1 MTPNELSYT
10 DPKAWKDI
18 YGHRNGIPENEKDAS
33 QNFDA
38 DKAHPSIIHAD
49 KEMHSKMRRLLAN
62 AFSDKSLREQEP
74 VIKQYVQVL
83 IRRLREQAEAGNTVD
98 MVKWYNYTTFDVI
111 GHLALAESFDCLQN
125 SDYHPWVSAIGAAIK
140 FGGYARAINRVWSQ
154 GGPMVQKLLATFIP
168 RPVQEKRAR
177 GLHLTQEK
185 LDRRR
190 ANDPPYTD
198 LLTNFLKAE
207 REGTLHPRDVDSNGP
222 VIVIA
227 GSETTATLLS
237 GATYYLLTH
246 PDVYKKLVHEVR
258 SAFTSADEITLSRVN
273 ALPYMLACLDETF
286 RVYPPSMNSHPRR
299 TPPQGATILGQHIPG
314 GSLLGMSHYATHRSP
329 LNFAE
334 PDKFIP
340 ERFIDTEDPRWAND
354 KREALQPFN
363 YGPRNCIGRNLAY
376 IEMRIVI
383 AQVLYHFDL
392 ELMPESKN
400 WLDQKVYLVW
410 EKNPLFVRL
419 KPVA

>member
-1 MTPNELSYT
+1 M
-10 DPKAWKDI
+10 
-18 YGHRNGIPENEKDAS
+18 
-33 QNFDA
+33 
-38 DKAHPSIIHAD
+38 
-49 KEMHSKMRRLLAN
+49 
-62 AFSDKSLREQEP
+62 
-74 VIKQYVQVL
+74 
-83 IRRLREQAEAGNTVD
+83 
-98 MVKWYNYTTFDVI
+98 I

-140 FGGYARAINRVWSQ
+140 FGGYARAINRVWST
-154 GGPMVQKLLATFIP
+154 GGPTVQKLLAMFIP
-168 RPVQEKRAR
+168 RPIQEKRAR

-198 LLTNFLKAE
+198 LLTNLLKAE
-207 REGTLHPRDVDSNGP
+207 REGTLHPRDIDSNGP
-222 VIVIA
+222 VLVIA

-246 PDVYKKLVHEVR
+246 PEVYKKLVHEIR

-314 GSLLGMSHYATHRSP
+314 DSLLGMSHYATHRSP
-329 LNFAE
+329 SNFAE

-363 YGPRNCIGRNLAY
+363 YGPRNCIGR
-376 IEMRIVI
+376 
-383 AQVLYHFDL
+383 
-392 ELMPESKN
+392 K
-400 WLDQKVYLVW
+400 
-410 EKNPLFVRL
+410 
-419 KPVA
+419 